1 VILKLFFYLTFVVL
15 FLSKGKKMKSKKIII
30 LDDHTLF
37 LRGMTLIL
45 KECCTDC
52 EVFAYQSIRM
62 LKKDKLNYKDFDLFI
77 SDVELPGEDTFGL
90 LETLREKIPSLPIL
104 VVSMHKKN
112 AVIRHCKDIG
122 INGYL
127 LKDEYEQ
134 LFKAIEAIMDGGEYY
149 SNTIM
154 EFCKKTKDIYVD
166 ISSREEQIIKL
177 IAKGLNNNVIAQRLS
192 LSRET
197 VKTHKRNIKLKLD
210 VSNTAEIIQYA
221 KKTYLM

>member
-134 LFKAIEAIMDGGEYY
+134 LFKAIEAIMAGGEYY

>member
-1 VILKLFFYLTFVVL
+1 
-15 FLSKGKKMKSKKIII
+15 MKSKKVII

-45 KECCTDC
+45 RECCAEC

-62 LKKDKLNYKDFDLFI
+62 LKKDKLKYKDFDLFI

-112 AVIRHCKDIG
+112 AVIRRCKDIG
-122 INGYL
+122 VKGYL
-127 LKDEYEQ
+127 LKDEDEQ
-134 LFKAIEAIMDGGEYY
+134 LFKAIETIMDGGEYY
-149 SNTIM
+149 STTIM

-192 LSRET
+192 LSKET
-197 VKTHKRNIKLKLD
+197 VKTHKKNIKLKLD

>member
-1 VILKLFFYLTFVVL
+1 
-15 FLSKGKKMKSKKIII
+15 MKSKKVII

-45 KECCTDC
+45 RECCAEC

-62 LKKDKLNYKDFDLFI
+62 LKKDKLKYKDFDLFI
-77 SDVELPGEDTFGL
+77 SDVELPGEDSFGL

-112 AVIRHCKDIG
+112 AVIRRCKDIG
-122 INGYL
+122 IKGYL
-127 LKDEYEQ
+127 LKDEDEE
-134 LFKAIEAIMDGGEYY
+134 LFKAIETIMDGGAYY
-149 SNTIM
+149 SKTIM
-154 EFCKKTKDIYVD
+154 EFCKKNKDIYVD
-166 ISSREEQIIKL
+166 ISNREEQIIKL

-192 LSRET
+192 LSKET
-197 VKTHKRNIKLKLD
+197 VKTHKKNIKLKLD

>member
-1 VILKLFFYLTFVVL
+1 
-15 FLSKGKKMKSKKIII
+15 MKSKKVII

-45 KECCTDC
+45 RECCTEC

-62 LKKDKLNYKDFDLFI
+62 LKKDRLNYKDFDLFI

-112 AVIRHCKDIG
+112 AVIRRCKDIG

-127 LKDEYEQ
+127 LKDEDEQ

-149 SNTIM
+149 SKTIM
-154 EFCKKTKDIYVD
+154 EFCEKTKDIYVD

-177 IAKGLNNNVIAQRLS
+177 IAKGLNNNVIAQQLS

-197 VKTHKRNIKLKLD
+197 VKTHKKNIKLKLD